1 MVSRPSLVRVVGE
14 AVSVFQGL
22 AEKVVHSCVFG
33 DGPHLQRCVGGG
45 RQLDVERGDRG
56 LGRLEGFGNTGPLAG
71 RHLAA
76 VAAGLV
82 CGGGLAVLT
91 HFSIS
96 WIWAATWANSP
107 RSVGRVPMAC
117 R

>member
-1 MVSRPSLVRVVGE
+1 LKRFRDTSSLTCR
-14 AVSVFQGL
+14 
-22 AEKVVHSCVFG
+22 H
-33 DGPHLQRCVGGG
+33 P
-45 RQLDVERGDRG
+45 
-56 LGRLEGFGNTGPLAG
+56 TG
-71 RHLAA
+71 
-76 VAAGLV
+76 VTAGLV